1 MCYLKMKTEER
12 LATIEMENGA
22 MSEGLDEI
30 NKMLEEQE
38 IKDKAA
44 AEA

>member
-1 MCYLKMKTEER
+1 MKTEER

-30 NKMLEEQE
+30 NKMLE
-38 IKDKAA
+38 
-44 AEA
+44 